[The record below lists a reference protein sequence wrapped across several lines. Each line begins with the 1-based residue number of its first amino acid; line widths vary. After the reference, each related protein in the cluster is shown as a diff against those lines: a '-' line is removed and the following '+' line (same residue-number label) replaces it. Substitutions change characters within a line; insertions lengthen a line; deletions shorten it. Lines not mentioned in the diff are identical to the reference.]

1 MSPHIEGMVMVA
13 TGVPA
18 IVTRW
23 SMVLRH
29 AGVEFAVT
37 RQYEEESESLG
48 AMYLWVEQQ
57 RAQSARVAI
66 ISAERG
72 ASP

>member
-23 SMVLRH
+23 SMVLRN

-37 RQYEEESESLG
+37 RQFAAEETESQGSLD
-48 AMYLWVEQQ
+48 LWVEE
-57 RAQSARVAI
+57 RRVMSARAAI
-66 ISAERG
+66 ITAEGR
-72 ASP
+72 